1 MGPFGSDIKSSYF
14 VNDGVPVIRGGNLL
28 NNQFHD
34 ENFVFLTEEKADSL
48 KRSNAYP
55 GDIVFTHRGT
65 LGQVAFIPENAKY
78 PRYVVSQSQMKLTCN
93 VDLVDPKYVY
103 YYFLSP
109 MGQHEL
115 LKNTAT
121 TGVPAISQ
129 PLSSLK
135 KMEIPLPPLPVQK
148 KIAAILS
155 SLDDKIEINTRM
167 NKVLEE
173 TARTLFHRWFM
184 EFEFPNDEGKPYKS
198 SGGRMIAS
206 EMGEIP
212 EGWSVVE
219 LKEIVDVH
227 SGYSY
232 KGSELHESQTALA
245 TIKNFDRN
253 GGFKLNG
260 FKEIVPS
267 KKVKSEQYVRLHDI
281 IVAHT
286 DLTQNADVI
295 GNCELLVSTAKY
307 DNIIISMDLVKVVPK
322 KTEINN
328 YFVMS
333 ILSNVKFKQHSLGY
347 INGTTVLHLSKSA
360 IPDYKIPL
368 PENMLI
374 CMVFGTILE
383 NIYTLITKN
392 INENQVILEIRDSL
406 IPKLMNGKVKVI

>member
-1 MGPFGSDIKSSYF
+1 MNTIRMVSSCQMIKMNKWMFVRVETIAEDLAMGPFGSDIKSSYF

-173 TARTLFHRWFM
+173 TARALFHRWFV
-184 EFEFPNDEGKPYKS
+184 EFEFKALQELGGADDRKRDGGDTGGVESGDTQRTHHHNRGWDTKDKYQRILDWNNTLVFS
-198 SGGRMIAS
+198 S
-206 EMGEIP
+206 
-212 EGWSVVE
+212 
-219 LKEIVDVH
+219 
-227 SGYSY
+227 
-232 KGSELHESQTALA
+232 
-245 TIKNFDRN
+245 
-253 GGFKLNG
+253 
-260 FKEIVPS
+260 
-267 KKVKSEQYVRLHDI
+267 
-281 IVAHT
+281 
-286 DLTQNADVI
+286 
-295 GNCELLVSTAKY
+295 
-307 DNIIISMDLVKVVPK
+307 
-322 KTEINN
+322 
-328 YFVMS
+328 
-333 ILSNVKFKQHSLGY
+333 
-347 INGTTVLHLSKSA
+347 
-360 IPDYKIPL
+360 
-368 PENMLI
+368 
-374 CMVFGTILE
+374 
-383 NIYTLITKN
+383 
-392 INENQVILEIRDSL
+392 
-406 IPKLMNGKVKVI
+406 